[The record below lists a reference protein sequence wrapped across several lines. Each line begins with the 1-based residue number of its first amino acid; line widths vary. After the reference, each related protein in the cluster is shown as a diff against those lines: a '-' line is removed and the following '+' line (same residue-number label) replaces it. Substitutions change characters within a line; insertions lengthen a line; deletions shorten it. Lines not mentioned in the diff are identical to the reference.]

1 MNKLQNA
8 LKINALFSGISG
20 ILLIVINQQI
30 AKIFGTNNNTL
41 FWIVGV
47 ILIYFALTIWYEIK
61 RQRKLAVIWIIIQDY
76 TWVLGSIFLI
86 IFKPFQI
93 TKTGSLVIGIIA
105 LIVLYMGVNQ
115 MINLNKTTIDNT

>member
-30 AKIFGTNNNTL
+30 AQIFGTNNNTI
-41 FWIVGV
+41 FWIVGF

-61 RQRKLAVIWIIIQDY
+61 KQRRLAIIWIIIQDY
-76 TWVLGSIFLI
+76 TWVLSSILLI

-93 TKTGSLVIGIIA
+93 TKTGNLVIGIIA

-115 MINLNKTTIDNT
+115 MINLNKTTVNKT